1 MELLTVHFVFNLA
14 LLIVLFFFCSMW
26 VEKSGEK
33 RLSKEIATLYF
44 VISLVLCFV
53 FSYRLNE
60 EMVLD
65 LRIVPFL
72 IGGLYMGLSPI
83 LGLLIIIIRGFHGI
97 DLGFY
102 LTVIFYG
109 LFSYL
114 LWYMSPWFLKRTSKF
129 RILFSVGLT
138 FIISLIIIIG
148 LEFIATPNHKFDVWF
163 AYLLVPP
170 LGVAMLSYIM
180 EVIEKNILLRQRLVK
195 AEKLDAVEQMG
206 AAISHEIRNPLT
218 SAIGFLQ
225 LLEDDLLHIDKR
237 NQYLS
242 IIKEELQSAER
253 VIQDYLTFS
262 KPTLESIEVFEVQEQ
277 LSKILK
283 LIQPSANQNSIKV
296 VSEYSSLNLIEGDR
310 QKFHQCFINVL
321 KNAIESMPNGG
332 NLCIKTHA
340 DSSVVTIMIQD
351 TGVGMTKD
359 QLARLG
365 EPYYS
370 TKGDKGTGLGVM
382 VAHSIVRAMNG
393 TVNVKSKVGV
403 GTLFTFTFQITEQKE
418 EIHVNEELKYF
429 TVGS

>member
-1 MELLTVHFVFNLA
+1 VHFVFNLA

-33 RLSKEIATLYF
+33 RLSKGIATLYF
-44 VISLVLCFV
+44 VISLVLCFI

-72 IGGLYMGLSPI
+72 VGGLYMGLSPI

-102 LTVIFYG
+102 LAVIFYG

-114 LWYMSPWFLKRTSKF
+114 LWHISPWFLKRTSKF

-138 FIISLIIIIG
+138 FIISLIMVIG
-148 LEFIATPNHKFDVWF
+148 LEFIATSNHKFDVWF

-195 AEKLDAVEQMG
+195 AEKLEAVEQMG

-277 LSKILK
+277 LDKILK
-283 LIQPSANQNSIKV
+283 LLQPSANKHSVKV
-296 VSEYSSLNLIEGDR
+296 VNEYSSLNLIEGDR

-332 NLCIKTHA
+332 DLIITTNA

-403 GTLFTFTFQITEQKE
+403 GTIFTFTFQITEKKE
-418 EIHVNEELKYF
+418 EIHVNQGVQYF
-429 TVGS
+429 KVGS